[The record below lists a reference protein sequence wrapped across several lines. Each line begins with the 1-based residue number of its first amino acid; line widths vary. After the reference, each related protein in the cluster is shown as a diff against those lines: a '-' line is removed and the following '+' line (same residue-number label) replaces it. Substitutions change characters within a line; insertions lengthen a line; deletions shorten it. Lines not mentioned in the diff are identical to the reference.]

1 HVFGY
6 VQLLMSDKTYQELT
20 KDEQQAVMEAAEE
33 ARMYQNEI
41 VSAEE
46 ESALQMMLDEGVEQ
60 IEVDQEPF
68 REAVQP

>member
-1 HVFGY
+1 
-6 VQLLMSDKTYQELT
+6 
-20 KDEQQAVMEAAEE
+20 MEAAEE

-68 REAVQP
+68 RESVQRVNERLADKYGRELYDTIQGMRE